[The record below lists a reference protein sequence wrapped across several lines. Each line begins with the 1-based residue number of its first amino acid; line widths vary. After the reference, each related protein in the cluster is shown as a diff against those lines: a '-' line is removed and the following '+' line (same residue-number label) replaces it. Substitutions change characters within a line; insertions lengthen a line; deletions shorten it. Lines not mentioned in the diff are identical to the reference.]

1 MSQELMLNGIS
12 ADGSNYSDEL
22 GLPITTELVSKVAR
36 GQKLSPEDLLDIRR
50 RRALDRQKEEHFGV
64 AEGIDATKLDEA
76 GWGVIFPNNL
86 PQKSVDALKEALKP
100 LLDHRKKQAAKQ
112 TEHYYREFIGK
123 ENGYKQGESK
133 NDFLKRFGRGPGPAD
148 PDKVPY
154 YLMLVGSPE
163 TIPFSVQYQ
172 LDVQYAVGRI
182 YFDKLE
188 DYYQYATSV
197 VAAETKGISRGKR
210 AAFFGVAN
218 ENDRATQMS
227 AEHLIKPLV
236 DGMTKDY
243 KDWKLDVVAPDK
255 ATKANLANYIGGK
268 NTPALLFTASH
279 GMNFKLNDS
288 RQLPHTGAILCQ
300 DWPGPRAR
308 VPITDN
314 FYFSAE
320 DIASDADVF
329 GMIAFIFACYGGGVP
344 RMDNFYRQAFGEQKA
359 IAPHAFLAQLPMRLL
374 SHPRGGAL
382 AVFAHIERAW
392 GSSIM
397 WDGTVRDVETFDS
410 TINALLNGKPAG
422 NATEYFNERYA
433 EISTDL
439 TTELDETTPETQ
451 DEVKLAGMWT
461 SNNDARNYALLG
473 DPAVTLKFEGKEMTK
488 AERASIS
495 EILSNAPAPLVEAST
510 AFQPDIVDR
519 GPEVKAAL
527 AGPNV
532 DYSIGNLLG
541 RRQSAEEGE
550 STPRLGEQ
558 LRDFMNKV
566 GTYLS
571 EALDDAS
578 SLEISTYVSEDLTGA
593 KFDNKTKSMTNAE
606 LRAFTRINIDGDTV
620 VCLPK
625 KDGEVDREVWDIHME
640 MVKLAQESRAELMKT
655 VVNAAASLV
664 NILPKS

>member
-1 MSQELMLNGIS
+1 MTQELMLNGIN

-22 GLPITTELVSKVAR
+22 GVPITTEMVAKVAR
-36 GQKLSPEDLLDIRR
+36 GQKLTPEDLRDAKMRKSLDEKK
-50 RRALDRQKEEHFGV
+50 DEHFGV
-64 AEGIDATKLDEA
+64 AEGINANKLDEA

-100 LLDHRKKQAAKQ
+100 LLEHRKKQAAKQ
-112 TEHYYREFIGK
+112 TEHYYREFIGQ

-148 PDKVPY
+148 PEKVPY

-197 VAAETKGISRGKR
+197 VTAETKGISRGKK

-227 AEHLIKPLV
+227 AEHLIKPLA
-236 DGMTKDY
+236 DGMKKDY
-243 KDWKLDVVAPDK
+243 KDWKLDVIDPAK

-279 GMNFKLNDS
+279 GMNFKINDP
-288 RQLPHTGAILCQ
+288 RQLPHTGAILTQ
-300 DWPGPRAR
+300 DWPGPKAR

-314 FYFSAE
+314 FYFSA
-320 DIASDADVF
+320 DDLASDADVF
-329 GMIAFIFACYGGGVP
+329 GMIAFIFACYGGGTP
-344 RMDNFYRQAFGEQKA
+344 KMDNFYRQAFGEQKS
-359 IAPHAFLAQLPMRLL
+359 IAPHAFLSQLPIRLL

-392 GSSIM
+392 GSSIL

-410 TINALLNGKPAG
+410 TIDALLNGKPAG

-451 DEVKLAGMWT
+451 DDIKLAGMWT

-473 DPAVTLKFEGKEMTK
+473 DPAVTLKFGGKETPTT
-488 AERASIS
+488 ERASLG
-495 EILSNAPAPLVEAST
+495 EIVAKAPASVSGAS
-510 AFQPDIVDR
+510 ASFQADIVDR
-519 GPEVKAAL
+519 APITKSAAG
-527 AGPNV
+527 GPN
-532 DYSIGNLLG
+532 DNFSILD
-541 RRQSAEEGE
+541 SFKKPAAPGE
-550 STPRLGEQ
+550 PSPRMGEQ
-558 LRDFMNKV
+558 LREFMNKV

-578 SLEISTYVSEDLTGA
+578 SLEISIYVAEDLTDA

-625 KDGEVDREVWDIHME
+625 KDGEVDREVWDIHLE
-640 MVKLAQESRAELMKT
+640 MVKQAQESRAEFMKT
-655 VVNAAASLV
+655 VVSAAASLV
-664 NILPKS
+664 NVLPKS

>member
-1 MSQELMLNGIS
+1 MTQELMLNGIN
-12 ADGSNYSDEL
+12 ADGDSYSDEL
-22 GLPITTELVSKVAR
+22 GVSITTEMISKVAR
-36 GQKLSPEDLLDIRR
+36 GQKLTPEDLQDIRR
-50 RRALDRQKEEHFGV
+50 RRALDQKKAVHWGV

-76 GWGVIFPNNL
+76 GWGVVFPNNL

-112 TEHYYREFIGK
+112 TEHYYREFIGE

-148 PDKVPY
+148 PEKVPY

-182 YFDKLE
+182 YFDRLE

-197 VAAETKGISRGKR
+197 VAAETKGISRGKK

-227 AEHLIKPLV
+227 AEHLISPLAE
-236 DGMTKDY
+236 GMKKDY
-243 KDWKLDVVAPDK
+243 KDWKLDVVTPGN
-255 ATKANLANYIGGK
+255 ATKANLANYLGGK

-279 GMNFKLNDS
+279 GMNFKLNDP
-288 RQLPHTGAILCQ
+288 RQLPHTGAILTQ
-300 DWPGPRAR
+300 DWPGPKAR

-314 FYFSAE
+314 FYFSA
-320 DIASDADVF
+320 DDLASDADVF

-344 RMDNFYRQAFGEQKA
+344 KMDNFYRQAFGEQKA

-410 TINALLNGKPAG
+410 TIDALLNGKPAG

-451 DEVKLAGMWT
+451 DDIKLAGMWT

-473 DPAVTLKFEGKEMTK
+473 DPAVTLKFEGKETP
-488 AERASIS
+488 ATERASLGGIVS
-495 EILSNAPAPLVEAST
+495 KAPATVSGVSAS
-510 AFQPDIVDR
+510 FQPDIVDR
-519 GPEVKAAL
+519 APVAKSSSGGP
-527 AGPNV
+527 V
-532 DYSIGNLLG
+532 DNFGIFDSFKKPAT
-541 RRQSAEEGE
+541 SGE
-550 STPRLGEQ
+550 PTSGMGEQ
-558 LRDFMNKV
+558 LREFINKV

-578 SLEISTYVSEDLTGA
+578 SLEISTYVAEDLTGA

-640 MVKLAQESRAELMKT
+640 MVKQAQESRTEFMKT
-655 VVNAAASLV
+655 VVSAATSLV
-664 NILPKS
+664 NVLPKS

>member
-1 MSQELMLNGIS
+1 MTEELMLNGIN

-22 GLPITTELVSKVAR
+22 GVPITTEMVSKVAR
-36 GQKLSPEDLLDIRR
+36 GQKLTPEDLRDAKMRKSLDEKK
-50 RRALDRQKEEHFGV
+50 DEHFGV

-76 GWGVIFPNNL
+76 GWGIVFPNNL

-112 TEHYYREFIGK
+112 TEHYYREFIGQ
-123 ENGYKQGESK
+123 ENGYKQGENK

-148 PDKVPY
+148 PEKVPY

-182 YFDKLE
+182 YFDRLE

-197 VAAETKGISRGKR
+197 VAAETKGISRGKK

-236 DGMTKDY
+236 EGMKKDY
-243 KDWKLDVVAPDK
+243 KDWKLDVVDPSN
-255 ATKANLANYIGGK
+255 ATKANLSNYIGGK
-268 NTPALLFTASH
+268 KTPALLFTASH
-279 GMNFKLNDS
+279 GMNFKFNDP
-288 RQLPHTGAILCQ
+288 RQLPHTGAILTQ
-300 DWPGPRAR
+300 DWPGPKAR

-314 FYFSAE
+314 FYFSA
-320 DIASDADVF
+320 DDLASDADVF
-329 GMIAFIFACYGGGVP
+329 GMMAFIFACYGGGTP
-344 RMDNFYRQAFGEQKA
+344 KMDNFYRQAFGEQKS
-359 IAPHAFLAQLPMRLL
+359 IASHAFLAQLPMRLL

-392 GSSIM
+392 GSSIL

-410 TINALLNGKPAG
+410 TIDALLNGKPAG

-439 TTELDETTPETQ
+439 TTELDETTPENQ
-451 DEVKLAGMWT
+451 DDVKLAGMWT

-473 DPAVTLKFEGKEMTK
+473 DPAVTLKFDGKETPTT
-488 AERASIS
+488 ERASLG
-495 EILSNAPAPLVEAST
+495 EIVSKAPATVSGAS
-510 AFQPDIVDR
+510 ASFQPDIVDR
-519 GPEVKAAL
+519 TPIAKSASGGPGDNFGILDTFKKPAT
-527 AGPNV
+527 
-532 DYSIGNLLG
+532 S
-541 RRQSAEEGE
+541 GE
-550 STPRLGEQ
+550 PASGMGEQ
-558 LRDFMNKV
+558 LREFMNKV

-571 EALDDAS
+571 EALDDAA
-578 SLEISTYVSEDLTGA
+578 SLEISTYVAEDLTGA

-640 MVKLAQESRAELMKT
+640 MVKQAQESRAEFMKT
-655 VVNAAASLV
+655 VVSAATSLV
-664 NILPKS
+664 NVLPKS